1 MMSDSPK
8 FYMPWYD
15 ATLIERNKDRGIAT
29 FDSFSLMG
37 EGEDE
42 GGNSFSEINPPL
54 EKKVRGI

>member
-29 FDSFSLMG
+29 F
-37 EGEDE
+37 
-42 GGNSFSEINPPL
+42 
-54 EKKVRGI
+54 